1 LFAKACFS
9 LEQKGFFIPAG
20 TPILGNHWGIHRD
33 PVYYP
38 DPEQF
43 NIDRWLVK
51 DDVGDLMLN
60 KDMKHFQF
68 GFGRR

>member
-1 LFAKACFS
+1 
-9 LEQKGFFIPAG
+9 
-20 TPILGNHWGIHRD
+20 LGNHWGIHRD

-38 DPEQF
+38 DPERF
-43 NIDRWLVK
+43 NIDRWLMK
-51 DDVGDLMLN
+51 DDSGDLLLN